1 MTHVHKLR
9 VEYNKN
15 ACIGAQTCVRASPH
29 HFEMHGEKAHLK
41 GSSRHS
47 DDKLILETECDN
59 EHFEKVVEAASACP
73 ANAIK
78 IINKDTGDE
87 IVTTNVKIVDNVKH
101 VKAVYDDLK
110 EFVLD
115 PKGYFLIRT
124 IPEKKL
130 IEVGFCR
137 SRNKVELTVSGIK
150 PIDIYTNVLREN
162 AISRME
168 HAAYLGRE
176 LQKAYTALQLGLPYV
191 QDDELDFSALT
202 KKKV

>member
-1 MTHVHKLR
+1 MATNRLR
-9 VEYNKN
+9 IEYDKA
-15 ACIGAQTCVRASPH
+15 ACVGAQTCVRSSPH
-29 HFEMHGEKAHLK
+29 HFEMHKDKAHLK
-41 GSSRHS
+41 GSSSHS
-47 DDKLILETECDN
+47 DDKLVLETECDD
-59 EHFEKVVEAASACP
+59 EHFAKVIEAANACP

-78 IINKDTGDE
+78 IINKDSGEE
-87 IVTTNVKIVDNVKH
+87 IVTTNVNVVDDVKH
-101 VKAVYDDLK
+101 IKARYDDLK

-124 IPEKKL
+124 IPEKKC
-130 IEVGFCR
+130 IEVGFCG
-137 SRNKVELTVSGIK
+137 SRNKVELIVSGTK

-162 AISRME
+162 VTSRME

-191 QDDELDFSALT
+191 QDEELDFSVLT